1 MEENILREGNKI
13 TYYNDKVNAKL
24 MQISDIHY
32 TDGFNTKK
40 FNVIEEQLGIENP
53 DYLLVCGD
61 IFDASEGINIEG
73 LMKWLESVNNYV
85 RIVFSLGNHDSMYR
99 KDGKWVC
106 GTKEYIES
114 LKNLKNSIVL
124 DNEIHKENGINFIGF
139 NNSFDYYEKYRE
151 NSTTFYIELLD
162 FFMNINKLDENEF
175 NLLMC
180 HSPYSINMI
189 KHFKE
194 NSYFKDIDLI
204 LSGHMHGGLVHPL
217 MRPFISEPLGI
228 IAPNKDILPN
238 FTRGIT
244 YIDGIPNI
252 ISEGVTKLAG
262 MNFVDNMYPV
272 DVKTIKLVRKTVK
285 YKI

>member
-194 NSYFKDIDLI
+194 NPYFKDIDLI

-217 MRPFISEPLGI
+217 MRPFITEPLGI

-262 MNFVDNMYPV
+262 MNFADNMYPV
-272 DVKTIKLVRKTVK
+272 DVKTIKLVRKNS
-285 YKI
+285 

>member
-85 RIVFSLGNHDSMYR
+85 RIVFS
-99 KDGKWVC
+99 
-106 GTKEYIES
+106 
-114 LKNLKNSIVL
+114 
-124 DNEIHKENGINFIGF
+124 
-139 NNSFDYYEKYRE
+139 
-151 NSTTFYIELLD
+151 
-162 FFMNINKLDENEF
+162 
-175 NLLMC
+175 LLMC

-272 DVKTIKLVRKTVK
+272 DVKTIKLVRKNS
-285 YKI
+285 

>member
-124 DNEIHKENGINFIGF
+124 DNEIYKENGINFIGF

-272 DVKTIKLVRKTVK
+272 DVKTIKLVRKNS
-285 YKI
+285 